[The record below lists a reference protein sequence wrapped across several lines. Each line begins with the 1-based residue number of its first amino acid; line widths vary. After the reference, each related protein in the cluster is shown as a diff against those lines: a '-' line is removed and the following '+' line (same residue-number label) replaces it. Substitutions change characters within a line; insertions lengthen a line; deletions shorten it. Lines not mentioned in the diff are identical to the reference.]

1 MKVSK
6 EKAAENREMI
16 LDAASRLFREKGL
29 SEVGVGTLSEAAGLT
44 HGSVY
49 SQFGSKEKLITEAMK
64 HAFTKNAA
72 RAIETPG
79 LGETLDYYLSAIHRD
94 RLGRGCVI
102 AALGCEMPRQ
112 SRSVRKTFTEGLQRN
127 VARIG
132 AKLGKRDKRSQ
143 EDDAIALFA
152 AMVGTLVLARAV
164 DDPQFSDRILAASH
178 RRLLDDFQGQAA

>member
-16 LDAASRLFREKGL
+16 LDAAARLFREQGL
-29 SEVGVGTLSEAAGLT
+29 SEVGVGTLSAAAGLT

-49 SQFGSKEKLITEAMK
+49 SQFGSKEKLMTEAMK
-64 HAFTKNAA
+64 HGFAKNAT
-72 RAIETPG
+72 RAAEMPN
-79 LGETLDYYLSAIHRD
+79 LAETLDYYLSPTHRD
-94 RLGRGCVI
+94 RMGRGCVI

-112 SRSVRKTFTEGLQRN
+112 PRSVRQTFTEGLQRN

-132 AKLGKRDKRSQ
+132 AKLSKRGKRAR

-152 AMVGTLVLARAV
+152 AMVGTIVLARGV

-178 RRLLDDFQGQAA
+178 KRLLEDFQEQAG